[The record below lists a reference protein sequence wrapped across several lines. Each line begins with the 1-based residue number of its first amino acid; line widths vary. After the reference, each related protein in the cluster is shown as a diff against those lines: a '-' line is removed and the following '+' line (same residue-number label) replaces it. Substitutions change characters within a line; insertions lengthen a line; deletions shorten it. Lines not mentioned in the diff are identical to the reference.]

1 MRSMRLS
8 GAAALGL
15 AALLAPTAAAQA
27 NPVTVN
33 ATAVNSFVTRVT
45 AVKPFESA
53 TIANPMAGFHS
64 LVWETPSA
72 PGVAPGDQWQT
83 VRTFTR
89 AGAYRYYCS
98 IHGSR
103 GGRGMSG
110 VVYVTANGLVP
121 KPAIVAPSAPA
132 VFSGA
137 TLRVTSTEPASAQGI
152 IYHKVGTRYLF
163 FGRLT
168 RSVLGG
174 FNIVHFTATTTGRHL
189 SPGTYRLTFSTV
201 AGVRRSLSRTV
212 GFVVAR

>member
-1 MRSMRLS
+1 MRCLTV
-8 GAAALGL
+8 AVLGL
-15 AALLAPTAAAQA
+15 AAALAGPAAAQA
-27 NPVTVN
+27 APVAVN
-33 ATAVNSFVTRVT
+33 ATAFNSFVTRVT

-53 TIANPMAGFHS
+53 TITNAGAGFHS

-72 PGVAPGDQWQT
+72 PGAAPGDQWQS

-152 IYHKVGTRYLF
+152 IYHKVGVRYLF

-174 FNIVHFTATTTGRHL
+174 FNIVHFTATATGRHI
-189 SPGTYRLTFSTV
+189 SPGTYRITFSLV
-201 AGVRRSLSRTV
+201 SGVRRSLSRTV
-212 GFVVAR
+212 GFVVNR